1 MDSKCLV
8 AVNRQSGFATSPIE
22 ELVNN
27 HIYPGV
33 SNDINFYRSYTTSF
47 VCSFN
52 MDFYPFDVQEC
63 HMTFMLRV
71 RGVLH
76 SFMWTMN
83 QRV

>member
-27 HIYPGV
+27 HIYPGA

-71 RGVLH
+71 RGVLRC
-76 SFMWTMN
+76 SCG
-83 QRV
+83 R